1 MTFNASVRNF
11 RRRYREPVIRLL
23 FKLFFY
29 VPRSVAYRLGN
40 FIGWLLWLS
49 NGTTRNITE
58 INLGLCLPNKDEDER
73 RRIAKES
80 LCSLGRAITE
90 TPFLWTASQQKIL
103 DSIVRVEGEEH
114 IEKAMAEQRGI
125 ICLTPHLGAWE
136 IIGLYLSIKYPM
148 ICLYSP
154 PDMTTLENIMLK
166 GRTRFGLKLAA
177 TDARGVRVLL
187 TALKKGEILGIL
199 PDQDPGKVGGA
210 FAPLFGIQA
219 NTITLVTRLVQK
231 TNAAPL
237 VCFAERLPNGKGY
250 VIHFQPELTQ
260 VGGESLDVSLAEINS
275 GIASVIRE
283 YPEQYQWGYKRFKT
297 RPAGEA
303 QVY

>member
-1 MTFNASVRNF
+1 MTFNASIRNL
-11 RRRYREPVIRLL
+11 RRRYREPVFRYL

-29 VPRSVAYRLGN
+29 VPRSMTYRLGN
-40 FIGWLLWLS
+40 VIGWLLWLS
-49 NGTTRNITE
+49 NGTTRNVTE
-58 INLGLCLPNKDEDER
+58 INLGLCLPEKDEDER
-73 RRIAKES
+73 QRIAKES
-80 LCSLGRAITE
+80 LRNLGRAITE
-90 TPFLWTASQQKIL
+90 TPFLWAASQQRIL
-103 DSIVRVEGEEH
+103 ESIVRVEGEAH
-114 IEKAMAEQRGI
+114 IEKAMTEQRGI

-154 PDMTTLENIMLK
+154 PDMTTLENIMLN

-177 TDARGVRVLL
+177 TDIRGVRVLL
-187 TALKKGEILGIL
+187 AALKKGEILGIL
-199 PDQDPGKVGGA
+199 PDQDPGEVGGA
-210 FAPLFGIQA
+210 FAPLFGVQA

-237 VCFAERLPNGKGY
+237 VCFAERLPAGKGY
-250 VIHFQPELTQ
+250 VIHFQPELKQAGT
-260 VGGESLDVSLAEINS
+260 ESLDVSLTEINS
-275 GIASVIRE
+275 GIASIIRE

-297 RPAGEA
+297 RPTGEA